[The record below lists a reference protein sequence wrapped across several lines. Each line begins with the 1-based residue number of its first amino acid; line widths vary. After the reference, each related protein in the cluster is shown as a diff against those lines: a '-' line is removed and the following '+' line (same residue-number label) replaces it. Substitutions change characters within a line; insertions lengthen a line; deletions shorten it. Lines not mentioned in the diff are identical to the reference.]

1 MLAVFIAFMGA
12 ASPARANFFSDN
24 EARRAILDLRQ
35 RYLALSEENGK
46 LRESLQTTQT
56 QLEAL
61 RSDVTRVRNREEQL
75 TRDVADLQRR
85 LNQATTEDNA
95 APVQTLKEYPL
106 VSSNRVM
113 EGQITYFDGPMLGLL
128 VQARPVK

>member
-85 LNQATTEDNA
+85 LNQATTEDKTSSSA
-95 APVQTLKEYPL
+95 AGSILPVQPVQQQKRPHAPKTAAAKKPPL
-106 VSSNRVM
+106 TPR
-113 EGQITYFDGPMLGLL
+113 
-128 VQARPVK
+128 